1 MSYYNKCYFGQN
13 LEYYNCRYLYRFS
26 IKCTQFYSLLNRNLN
41 DREPFLRVFLIPDAI
56 DMAGTSQE
64 KSKYNYIIKLILL
77 IIYNNI
83 YRYQYE
89 IHYAYLL
96 IFGEKLLEIQ

>member
-1 MSYYNKCYFGQN
+1 M
-13 LEYYNCRYLYRFS
+13 
-26 IKCTQFYSLLNRNLN
+26 TQ
-41 DREPFLRVFLIPDAI
+41 
-56 DMAGTSQE
+56 GTSQE
-64 KSKYNYIIKLILL
+64 KSNIINYYNILILL

-83 YRYQYE
+83 HRYQYE